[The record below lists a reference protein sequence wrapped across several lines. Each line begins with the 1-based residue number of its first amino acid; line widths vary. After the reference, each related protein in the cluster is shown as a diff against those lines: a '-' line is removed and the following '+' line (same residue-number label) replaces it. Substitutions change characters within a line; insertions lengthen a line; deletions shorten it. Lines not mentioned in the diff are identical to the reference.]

1 MIRSTGISA
10 MMMFPATN
18 LVQEIKEVRG
28 VVEPLNEYHEFH
40 INPPVLIIP
49 DGKTPRQRRRE
60 EERKN
65 KVRRK
70 WKPLC

>member
-1 MIRSTGISA
+1 MIESTGISA
-10 MMMFPATN
+10 IMMFPATN

-28 VVEPLNEYHEFH
+28 VVEPLNEYHEYH
-40 INPPVLIIP
+40 LNTPILIIP
-49 DGKTPRQRRRE
+49 NGKTPRKMRRE
-60 EERKN
+60 QERKN